1 MKRLLIALLIITA
14 QVTILLSPV
23 FATTASLA
31 IIGEGAETS
40 GTYIGGAGTW
50 ANLNSDDGD
59 TTYLK
64 STVTSPQ
71 YHCYDMAA
79 FAPSYLTI
87 NSVTLY
93 VKSRSAVDSFGMGN
107 YDTIIVTPYVRIS
120 GTRYEGTGASTPS
133 NGSYYTFS
141 KTWTTNPATGLAWT
155 AAVIDAAEFGLRSEN
170 YGISSQLNTTY
181 LYVSVDYSAPT
192 APVVTTQAVTSI
204 AETTA
209 TGNGNV
215 TSDGGSAITE
225 RGTVISTSANPTTA
239 DHKDTAAGTTGAYT
253 TSITGLTKGTLY
265 HVRAYAIN
273 AIGTGYGTDVSF
285 TTLTDPTIST
295 VAASQVAATTA
306 RLNSN
311 VTFDGHEACTVTF
324 VYTDGTGF
332 ANYAAIDADGD
343 KVETAAS
350 GTYTTGRL
358 PYIDITSLATSTTY
372 SFAVKIT
379 NSVSTAYGSV
389 LTFTTSSG
397 ISEPDSLTAIPYGTS
412 VSLIWPKGAGSTY
425 SLLRYSSATY
435 PTAVTSDTLGYL
447 GTGNS
452 VEVTG
457 LTEGTTY
464 YWSIWGMSGG
474 TYSDNY
480 TTALC
485 TTLAYDTAVEND
497 IDIET
502 PAENDMWMQSPDT
515 AKLQNIPMLNA
526 VVAMWEDSYSAPDT
540 TIWYFIWF
548 MVGIG
553 GGIVLYNR
561 TSYNLVATFGAE
573 LIWFGIGAVVGLLWL
588 WIIFVLLIIAMG
600 FTVFGHRH

>member
-1 MKRLLIALLIITA
+1 MNMKRLLSVFFTLILAMALLPI
-14 QVTILLSPV
+14 PV
-23 FATTASLA
+23 IADTSNETVSS
-31 IIGEGAETS
+31 IGSEQQYIQ
-40 GTYIGGAGTW
+40 YIGGSADYTV
-50 ANLNSDDGD
+50 LNSDDGG
-59 TTYLK
+59 
-64 STVTSPQ
+64 TS
-71 YHCYDMAA
+71 YANVA
-79 FAPSYLTI
+79 ETPSGGIHSNTFNMTDFTESYSSI
-87 NSVTLY
+87 NNVTLY
-93 VKSRSAVDSFGMGN
+93 TKVYAYNSGFIWHICRIGGTDYLGDQYTVTGSGAGLTYYVKS
-107 YDTIIVTPYVRIS
+107 
-120 GTRYEGTGASTPS
+120 
-133 NGSYYTFS
+133 YT
-141 KTWTTNPATGLAWT
+141 WNTNPATGTAWT
-155 AAVIDAAEFGLRSEN
+155 STAINNTEWGWKQNFGYYGARTSYMYLVITYTAV
-170 YGISSQLNTTY
+170 T
-181 LYVSVDYSAPT
+181 APT
-192 APVVTTQAVTSI
+192 VTTQAVTAI
-204 AETTA
+204 TATTA

-215 TSDGGSAITE
+215 TSDGGDTVTE

-239 DHKDTAAGTTGAYT
+239 DTKDTAAGTTGAYT
-253 TSITGLTKGTLY
+253 TSIDSLTKGTTY

-273 AIGTGYGTDVSF
+273 GIGTGYGSDVEF
-285 TTLTDPTIST
+285 TTSDDPTIST
-295 VAASQVAATTA
+295 VAASQVAATTT
-306 RLNSN
+306 RLNGN
-311 VTFDGHEACTVTF
+311 VTFDGNEACTVTF

-350 GTYTTGRL
+350 GTYTTGQL
-358 PYIDITSLATSTTY
+358 PYIDITSLTTSTTY

-397 ISEPDSLTAIPYGTS
+397 ISEPESLTAIPYGTS

-425 SLLRYSSATY
+425 SLLRYSAATY
-435 PTAVTSDTLGYL
+435 PTAVTSGTLGYL

-515 AKLQNIPMLNA
+515 SKLQNIPMLNA

>member
-1 MKRLLIALLIITA
+1 MKRLLIILIAIIAQILLIA
-14 QVTILLSPV
+14 QPV
-23 FATTASLA
+23 IASTDTLNPD
-31 IIGEGAETS
+31 GAGTS
-40 GTYIGGAGTW
+40 STGDYIGGAANYTNMYDSSDATYMKNNTYWGTAYFNW
-50 ANLNSDDGD
+50 SFDDFSSG
-59 TTYLK
+59 Y
-64 STVTSPQ
+64 SV
-71 YHCYDMAA
+71 
-79 FAPSYLTI
+79 I
-87 NSVTLY
+87 NSVTVYMKINTYYGSLQATY
-93 VKSRSAVDSFGMGN
+93 N
-107 YDTIIVTPYVRIS
+107 
-120 GTRYEGTGASTPS
+120 GTGYGIAQSS
-133 NGSYYTFS
+133 AGTFATKS
-141 KTWTTNPATGLAWT
+141 VVWATNPATGLAWT
-155 AAVIDAAEFGLRSEN
+155 DSDINSGYFGVAMAVGASTIIKVSEF
-170 YGISSQLNTTY
+170 YI
-181 LYVSVDYSAPT
+181 VVDYTAST
-192 APVVTTQAVTSI
+192 APIVTTQAVTAI
-204 AETTA
+204 TETTA

-215 TSDGGSAITE
+215 TSDGGDTITE

-239 DHKDTAAGTTGAYT
+239 NTKDIAAGTTGAYT
-253 TSITGLTKGTLY
+253 TSIDSLTKGTTY

-273 AIGTGYGTDVSF
+273 GIGTGYGSDVEF
-285 TTLTDPTIST
+285 TTLDDPTIST
-295 VAASQVAATTA
+295 VAASQIAATTA

-311 VTFDGHEACTVTF
+311 VTFDGNEACTVTF

-350 GTYTTGRL
+350 GTYTTGQL
-358 PYIDITSLATSTTY
+358 PYINITSLTTSTTY

-397 ISEPDSLTAIPYGTS
+397 ISEPESLTAIPYGTS

-526 VVAMWEDSYSAPDT
+526 VVNLWKDTYSAPDT